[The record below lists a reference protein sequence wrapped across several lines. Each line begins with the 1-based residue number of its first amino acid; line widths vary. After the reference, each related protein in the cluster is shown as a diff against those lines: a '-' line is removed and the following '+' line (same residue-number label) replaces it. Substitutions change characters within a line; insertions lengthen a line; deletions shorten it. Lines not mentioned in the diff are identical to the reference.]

1 MQNGSSTRFPYT
13 QQHSVWNCYLSIN
26 GFAVFSKDFA
36 PVESLGVGTGGGL
49 GVGLMLMGGVE
60 RWEITKQSSS
70 SVLHMYI
77 CDKSG

>member
-36 PVESLGVGTGGGL
+36 PVESLGVGTGGVWG
-49 GVGLMLMGGVE
+49 
-60 RWEITKQSSS
+60 W
-70 SVLHMYI
+70 
-77 CDKSG
+77 D